1 MVSACRLMEEDTC
14 IRIERVDFSDPQ
26 GGKGAC
32 DRKAATVKAHVR
44 RYVNEG
50 HNVVTVR
57 EFHDA
62 MLSHGGINGV
72 RVALVTGSTD
82 QSQQV
87 SRRWEGI
94 STINNFVYT
103 DKNQVTVWK
112 AFDTGPGKSV
122 RWSGL
127 QGPSKLPCQS
137 YVFELSPGDFVPCW
151 EKKPLKPPEAR
162 TSDDKANEDS
172 AGESGLFCW
181 GGMGTAAI
189 D

>member
-1 MVSACRLMEEDTC
+1 MEEDTG

-50 HNVVTVR
+50 HNVVTVW

-87 SRRWEGI
+87 I
-94 STINNFVYT
+94 TY
-103 DKNQVTVWK
+103 D
-112 AFDTGPGKSV
+112 
-122 RWSGL
+122 
-127 QGPSKLPCQS
+127 
-137 YVFELSPGDFVPCW
+137 
-151 EKKPLKPPEAR
+151 
-162 TSDDKANEDS
+162 
-172 AGESGLFCW
+172 
-181 GGMGTAAI
+181 
-189 D
+189 